1 MAYKDHNTFSNL
13 VTGPYVKRIFQEDL
27 CSGNPKSTFLNT
39 EPLPDFGGHHP
50 DPNLTYAA
58 DLVKVLKDNPD
69 LYKFGAAYDG
79 DGDRNMLLGAGGFF
93 VTPSDA
99 LAVLAANLNSIPYF
113 VKTGVKGLARSM
125 PTSGA
130 VDRVGKKL
138 GLNVYE
144 VPTGWK
150 YFGNLMDAGK
160 LSLCGEESFGYA
172 CEFII

>member
-1 MAYKDHNTFSNL
+1 M
-13 VTGPYVKRIFQEDL
+13 TGPYVKRIFQQELAVGGKTHPDSL
-27 CSGNPKSTFLNT
+27 FLNT

-50 DPNLTYAA
+50 DPNQTYAA
-58 DLVKVLKDNPD
+58 DLVKVLKDNPT
-69 LYKFGAAYDG
+69 KFGFGAAYDG

-93 VTPSDA
+93 VTPSDS
-99 LAVLAANLNSIPYF
+99 LAVLAANLQTIPYF
-113 VKTGVKGLARSM
+113 KKGGVKGLARSM

-138 GLNVYE
+138 GITVYE

-160 LSLCGEESFGYA
+160 LSLCGEESFG
-172 CEFII
+172 